1 MRRIT
6 GVLMRPRSTMTALVA
21 APAFLV
27 CWVVILMIWLACAS
41 WLLSTGVGRQAL
53 IDERVRV
60 VEAFGGRV
68 DDAQYAALQASP
80 PVITYFTS
88 GGRLLLSP
96 PVTLAVALG
105 VMLMARLDGG
115 TTGVA
120 AALAVT
126 VHATVVLALQQLVST
141 PLLYARESLAS
152 PTSLATILPIF
163 DDGSWTARVF
173 GVIDVF
179 GLWWVWLLAIG
190 ASAMTA
196 RPARRYVGRF
206 LAVYVAVA
214 LIVAAVMA
222 VAGGS

>member
-6 GVLMRPRSTMTALVA
+6 GVLVRPRSTMTALVA

-27 CWVVILMIWLACAS
+27 CWIVILVIWLACAS
-41 WLLSTGVGRQAL
+41 WLLSTEVGRQAL
-53 IDERVRV
+53 VDERARI
-60 VEAFGGRV
+60 VEAFGGRI

-80 PVITYFTS
+80 PVVTYFTS

-105 VMLMARLDGG
+105 VMLVARMDGG
-115 TTGVA
+115 APRAA

-152 PTSLATILPIF
+152 PTSLATILPFF
-163 DDGSWTARVF
+163 DDGSGPARMF

-179 GLWWVWLLAIG
+179 GLWWIWLLAVG

-196 RPARRYVGRF
+196 RPARRYLGRF
-206 LAVYVAVA
+206 LALYVGVA

-222 VAGGS
+222 VASNP

>member
-163 DDGSWTARVF
+163 DDGSWPARVF